1 MQFRLTYQ
9 EISDFI
15 ARKAGRPVPVLYGGP
30 HTVRIGLDVN
40 VLFKTTNIGLD
51 LTVDQVD
58 ENGNIYISYNGGMG
72 IDFMIRTALNHAQ
85 NQPGANMLELLP
97 DNRILLNFS
106 KVAQKDTEDGTAK
119 GMSMGRLFDHIKLQ
133 DISFD
138 EQFVIID
145 FVPKGLQA
153 L

>member
-9 EISDFI
+9 EISDLI
-15 ARKAGRPVPVLYGGP
+15 ARKAGRSIPVLYGGP
-30 HTVRIGLDVN
+30 HTVRIGIDVN

-58 ENGNIYISYNGGMG
+58 ENGNIYLSYNGGMD

-85 NQPGANMLELLP
+85 NQPGADMLELLP

-106 KVAQKDTEDGTAK
+106 KGIQRVAENGA
-119 GMSMGRLFDHIKLQ
+119 MGGQQVGSLFDHIKLQ

-138 EQFVIID
+138 EQFAIID
-145 FVPKGLQA
+145 FVPKNL
-153 L
+153 

>member
-9 EISDFI
+9 EISDLI
-15 ARKAGRPVPVLYGGP
+15 ARKAGRSIPVLYGGP
-30 HTVRIGLDVN
+30 HTVRIGIDVN

-58 ENGNIYISYNGGMG
+58 ENGNIYLSYNGGMG

-85 NQPGANMLELLP
+85 NQPGADMLELLP

-106 KVAQKDTEDGTAK
+106 KGIQRVAENGA
-119 GMSMGRLFDHIKLQ
+119 MGGQQVGSLFDHIKLQ

-138 EQFVIID
+138 EQFAIID
-145 FVPKGLQA
+145 FVPKNL
-153 L
+153 

>member
-1 MQFRLTYQ
+1 M
-9 EISDFI
+9 
-15 ARKAGRPVPVLYGGP
+15 
-30 HTVRIGLDVN
+30 RIGIDVN

-58 ENGNIYISYNGGMG
+58 ENGNIYLSYNGGVG

-85 NQPGANMLELLP
+85 NQPGADMLELLP

-106 KVAQKDTEDGTAK
+106 KGIQRAAENGA
-119 GMSMGRLFDHIKLQ
+119 MGGQQVGSLFDHIKLQ

-138 EQFVIID
+138 EQFAIID
-145 FVPKGLQA
+145 FVPKNL
-153 L
+153 

>member
-9 EISDFI
+9 EISDLI
-15 ARKAGRPVPVLYGGP
+15 ARKAGRSVPVLYGGP

-40 VLFKTTNIGLD
+40 VLFKTANIGLD

-58 ENGNIYISYNGGMG
+58 ENGNIYLTYNGGMG

-85 NQPGANMLELLP
+85 NQPGADMLELLP

-106 KVAQKDTEDGTAK
+106 KGLQQAAASQGQGAQVG
-119 GMSMGRLFDHIKLQ
+119 SLFDHIQLK
-133 DISFD
+133 DISFE
-138 EQFVIID
+138 EQFDIID
-145 FVPKGLQA
+145 FVPKNF
-153 L
+153 